1 MCKREICNPF
11 VLISK
16 RSWSDY
22 VASLVCTTRLTYYC
36 NDQKAISILL
46 SCRLAYFSS
55 SRSMAG
61 SRNVHICRNEKKGR
75 WVKSWILTWISALIR
90 GFRCSSNALAR
101 ALLMCHLISSQR
113 PGGSCCFGICRQ
125 MSFLKYEKLH
135 LLSKESHQ
143 NCLSINNIDRIVKE
157 ILLIIDDKS
166 HLIFNQLIDI
176 AKIFFPKWNCI
187 NGTPKTHPFLKAAVR
202 ILQTLSL
209 TSRRRRSAFD
219 KKWHQQGQGV
229 KLWKSTNSRTHICE
243 SSSSAVVRAIKNM
256 NKWW

>member
-1 MCKREICNPF
+1 
-11 VLISK
+11 
-16 RSWSDY
+16 
-22 VASLVCTTRLTYYC
+22 
-36 NDQKAISILL
+36 
-46 SCRLAYFSS
+46 
-55 SRSMAG
+55 MAG

-143 NCLSINNIDRIVKE
+143 NCLSINNISIESKKK
-157 ILLIIDDKS
+157 IHKKS
-166 HLIFNQLIDI
+166 MTNLSLYFQSTHRHSKD
-176 AKIFFPKWNCI
+176 FFPKWNCI

>member
-1 MCKREICNPF
+1 MCKRENCNPF

-143 NCLSINNIDRIVKE
+143 NCLSSVHQQYIDRIEKE
-157 ILLIIDDKS
+157 NSQKIDDKS
-166 HLIFNQLIDI
+166 LTLFS
-176 AKIFFPKWNCI
+176 I
-187 NGTPKTHPFLKAAVR
+187 N
-202 ILQTLSL
+202 S
-209 TSRRRRSAFD
+209 
-219 KKWHQQGQGV
+219 
-229 KLWKSTNSRTHICE
+229 ST
-243 SSSSAVVRAIKNM
+243 
-256 NKWW
+256 